1 MKPSQEYHDLI
12 DSYKVL
18 HQEEGKFKGIS
29 LVPLVP
35 TLMSLVK
42 ENNCKTLL
50 DYGCG
55 KAIPY
60 DKDRCKE
67 VDLRHPIQKLCNLK
81 SFDLYDPA
89 YEKYATLPNKKYDIV
104 VCTDV
109 LEHIAEQDIDYV
121 LTEILSHSKKI
132 VFLNI
137 SCQPA
142 LKHFK
147 EGKFKGKN
155 VHISVFDPS
164 WWGHKIGNIWNK
176 FNHLK
181 YIRYVKLKK
190 EHMLRVLK
198 RRKNNGTNCTNSTC
212 Y

>member
-1 MKPSQEYHDLI
+1 MKPSKEYYELI
-12 DSYKVL
+12 DAYKII

-29 LVPLVP
+29 LTPLVP
-35 TLMSLVK
+35 TLVNITK

-60 DKDRCKE
+60 DKDRCNE
-67 VDLRHPIQKLCNLK
+67 VGLKNPVQELCNIE

-89 YEKYATLPNKKYDIV
+89 YEKYATLLDKKYDIV

-121 LTEILSHSKKI
+121 LTEILSRSNKI

-176 FNHLK
+176 FNNLK
-181 YIRYVKLKK
+181 VYTLCETKEGTHATCIKK
-190 EHMLRVLK
+190 EK
-198 RRKNNGTNCTNSTC
+198 E
-212 Y
+212 

>member
-1 MKPSQEYHDLI
+1 MNPSQEYHDLI

-89 YEKYATLPNKKYDIV
+89 YEKYATLPDKKYDIV

-132 VFLNI
+132 VFLKI

-181 YIRYVKLKK
+181 VYTLCETKEGTHATCIKK
-190 EHMLRVLK
+190 EK
-198 RRKNNGTNCTNSTC
+198 K
-212 Y
+212 

>member
-1 MKPSQEYHDLI
+1 MKGDNSNLKQSPHI
-12 DSYKVL
+12 D
-18 HQEEGKFKGIS
+18 FNINI
-29 LVPLVP
+29 
-35 TLMSLVK
+35 TK

-60 DKDRCKE
+60 DKDRCNE
-67 VDLRHPIQKLCNLK
+67 VGLKNPVQELCNIE

-89 YEKYATLPNKKYDIV
+89 YEKYATLLDKKYDIV

-121 LTEILSHSKKI
+121 LTEILSRSNKI

-147 EGKFKGKN
+147 QGKLKGKN

-181 YIRYVKLKK
+181 VYTLCETKEGTHATCIKK
-190 EHMLRVLK
+190 EK
-198 RRKNNGTNCTNSTC
+198 K
-212 Y
+212 

>member
-89 YEKYATLPNKKYDIV
+89 YEKYATLPDKKYDIV

-121 LTEILSHSKKI
+121 LTEILSRSKKI

-181 YIRYVKLKK
+181 VYTLCETKEGTHATCIKK
-190 EHMLRVLK
+190 EK
-198 RRKNNGTNCTNSTC
+198 E
-212 Y
+212 

>member
-89 YEKYATLPNKKYDIV
+89 YEKYATLPDKKYDIV

-121 LTEILSHSKKI
+121 LTEILSRSKKI

-181 YIRYVKLKK
+181 VYTLCETKEGTHATCIKK
-190 EHMLRVLK
+190 EK
-198 RRKNNGTNCTNSTC
+198 K
-212 Y
+212 

>member
-67 VDLRHPIQKLCNLK
+67 VDLRNPIQKLCNLQ

-89 YEKYATLPNKKYDIV
+89 YEKYATLPDKKYDIV

-121 LTEILSHSKKI
+121 LTEILSRSKKI

-164 WWGHKIGNIWNK
+164 WWMHKIGNIWNK

-181 YIRYVKLKK
+181 VYTLCETKEGTHATCIKK
-190 EHMLRVLK
+190 EK
-198 RRKNNGTNCTNSTC
+198 E
-212 Y
+212 

>member
-89 YEKYATLPNKKYDIV
+89 YEKYSTLPNKKYDIV

-181 YIRYVKLKK
+181 VYTLCETKEGTHATCIKK
-190 EHMLRVLK
+190 EK
-198 RRKNNGTNCTNSTC
+198 K
-212 Y
+212 

>member
-81 SFDLYDPA
+81 SFDLYDTA
-89 YEKYATLPNKKYDIV
+89 YEKYTTLPNKKYDIV

-176 FNHLK
+176 FNNLK
-181 YIRYVKLKK
+181 VYTLCETKEGTHATCIKK
-190 EHMLRVLK
+190 EK
-198 RRKNNGTNCTNSTC
+198 E
-212 Y
+212 

>member
-42 ENNCKTLL
+42 ENDCKTLL

-89 YEKYATLPNKKYDIV
+89 YEKYSKLSKKKYDIV

-121 LTEILSHSKKI
+121 LTEILSRSKKI

-181 YIRYVKLKK
+181 VYTLCETKEGTHATCIKK
-190 EHMLRVLK
+190 EK
-198 RRKNNGTNCTNSTC
+198 K
-212 Y
+212 

>member
-1 MKPSQEYHDLI
+1 MQPSQEYYDLI
-12 DSYKVL
+12 DAYKII

-42 ENNCKTLL
+42 ENDCKTLL

-60 DKDRCKE
+60 DKDRCNE
-67 VDLRHPIQKLCNLK
+67 VGLKNPVQELCNIE

-89 YEKYATLPNKKYDIV
+89 YEKYAILPDKKYNVV

-121 LTEILSHSKKI
+121 LTEILSHSKMI

-137 SCQPA
+137 SSP
-142 LKHFK
+142 LI
-147 EGKFKGKN
+147 N
-155 VHISVFDPS
+155 
-164 WWGHKIGNIWNK
+164 
-176 FNHLK
+176 L
-181 YIRYVKLKK
+181 
-190 EHMLRVLK
+190 
-198 RRKNNGTNCTNSTC
+198 NS
-212 Y
+212 

>member
-42 ENNCKTLL
+42 ENDCKTLL

-89 YEKYATLPNKKYDIV
+89 YEKYATLPDKKYDIV

-176 FNHLK
+176 FNYLK
-181 YIRYVKLKK
+181 VYTLCETKEGTHATCIKK
-190 EHMLRVLK
+190 EK
-198 RRKNNGTNCTNSTC
+198 K
-212 Y
+212 

>member
-60 DKDRCKE
+60 DKDICKE

-89 YEKYATLPNKKYDIV
+89 YEKYTTLPNKKYDIV

-181 YIRYVKLKK
+181 VYTLCETKEGTHATCIKK
-190 EHMLRVLK
+190 EK
-198 RRKNNGTNCTNSTC
+198 K
-212 Y
+212 

>member
-35 TLMSLVK
+35 TLMSLIK
-42 ENNCKTLL
+42 ENDCKTLL

-89 YEKYATLPNKKYDIV
+89 YEKYATLPDKKYDIV

-121 LTEILSHSKKI
+121 LTEILSRSKKI

-176 FNHLK
+176 FNNTKVYTVCNAKEGTHVNC
-181 YIRYVKLKK
+181 IKK
-190 EHMLRVLK
+190 EEK
-198 RRKNNGTNCTNSTC
+198 
-212 Y
+212 

>member
-60 DKDRCKE
+60 DKDRCNE
-67 VDLRHPIQKLCNLK
+67 VGLKNPVQELCNIE

-181 YIRYVKLKK
+181 VYTLCETKEGTHATCIKK
-190 EHMLRVLK
+190 EK
-198 RRKNNGTNCTNSTC
+198 K
-212 Y
+212 

>member
-35 TLMSLVK
+35 TLMSLIK
-42 ENNCKTLL
+42 ENDCKTLL

-67 VDLRHPIQKLCNLK
+67 VDLRHPIQKLCDLK

-89 YEKYATLPNKKYDIV
+89 YEKYATLPDKEYDIV

-121 LTEILSHSKKI
+121 LTEILSRSKKI

-181 YIRYVKLKK
+181 VYTLCETKEGTHATCIKK
-190 EHMLRVLK
+190 EK
-198 RRKNNGTNCTNSTC
+198 E
-212 Y
+212 

>member
-1 MKPSQEYHDLI
+1 MQPSQEYYDLI
-12 DSYKVL
+12 DSYKII

-42 ENNCKTLL
+42 ENDCKTLL

-181 YIRYVKLKK
+181 VYTLCETKEGTHATCIKK
-190 EHMLRVLK
+190 EK
-198 RRKNNGTNCTNSTC
+198 K
-212 Y
+212 

>member
-60 DKDRCKE
+60 DKNRCKE

-89 YEKYATLPNKKYDIV
+89 YEKYTTLPDKKYDIV

-181 YIRYVKLKK
+181 VYTLCETKEGTHATCIKK
-190 EHMLRVLK
+190 EK
-198 RRKNNGTNCTNSTC
+198 K
-212 Y
+212 

>member
-42 ENNCKTLL
+42 ENDCKTLL

-89 YEKYATLPNKKYDIV
+89 YEKYSTLPNKKYDIV

-181 YIRYVKLKK
+181 VYTLCETKEGTHATCIKK
-190 EHMLRVLK
+190 EK
-198 RRKNNGTNCTNSTC
+198 K
-212 Y
+212 

>member
-1 MKPSQEYHDLI
+1 MQPSQEYYDLI

-18 HQEEGKFKGIS
+18 HEEEGKFKGIS
-29 LVPLVP
+29 LAPLVP
-35 TLMSLVK
+35 TLIHVTK

-60 DKDRCKE
+60 NKDRCKE
-67 VDLRHPIQKLCNLK
+67 VGLRNPVQELCNIE

-89 YEKYATLPNKKYDIV
+89 YEKYAELPDKKYDIV

-121 LTEILSHSKKI
+121 LTQILSRSNKV

-137 SCQPA
+137 SCRPA
-142 LKHFK
+142 VKHFK

-164 WWGHKIGNIWNK
+164 WWGHKIGNIWNN

-181 YIRYVKLKK
+181 IYTLCDTKEGTHATCIKK
-190 EHMLRVLK
+190 EK
-198 RRKNNGTNCTNSTC
+198 E
-212 Y
+212 

>member
-1 MKPSQEYHDLI
+1 MNPSQEYHDLI

-42 ENNCKTLL
+42 ENDCKTLL

-89 YEKYATLPNKKYDIV
+89 YEKYATLPDKKYDIV

-121 LTEILSHSKKI
+121 LTEILSRSKKI

-181 YIRYVKLKK
+181 VYTLCETKEGTHATCIKK
-190 EHMLRVLK
+190 EK
-198 RRKNNGTNCTNSTC
+198 K
-212 Y
+212 

>member
-35 TLMSLVK
+35 TLMSIIK
-42 ENNCKTLL
+42 ENDCKTLL

-60 DKDRCKE
+60 DKNRCKE

-89 YEKYATLPNKKYDIV
+89 YEKYATLPDKKYDIV

-121 LTEILSHSKKI
+121 LTEILSRSKKI

-181 YIRYVKLKK
+181 VYTLCETKEGTHATCIKK
-190 EHMLRVLK
+190 EK
-198 RRKNNGTNCTNSTC
+198 E
-212 Y
+212 

>member
-1 MKPSQEYHDLI
+1 MQPSQDYYDLI
-12 DSYKVL
+12 DSYKKL
-18 HQEEGKFKGIS
+18 HEQEGKFKGIS
-29 LVPLVP
+29 LIPLVP
-35 TLMSLVK
+35 TLIKIVK
-42 ENNCKTLL
+42 DNDCKTLL

-60 DKDRCKE
+60 DKERCRE
-67 VDLRHPIQKLCNLK
+67 VDLRNPIQELCSLE

-89 YEKYATLPNKKYDIV
+89 YEKYATLPDKKYDIV

-121 LTEILSHSKKI
+121 LTEILSRSKKI

-181 YIRYVKLKK
+181 VYTLCETKEGTHATCIKK
-190 EHMLRVLK
+190 EK
-198 RRKNNGTNCTNSTC
+198 K
-212 Y
+212 

>member
-60 DKDRCKE
+60 DKNRCKE

-89 YEKYATLPNKKYDIV
+89 YEKYATLSDKKYDIV

-121 LTEILSHSKKI
+121 LTEILSRSKKI

-176 FNHLK
+176 FNNLK
-181 YIRYVKLKK
+181 VYTLCETKEGTHATCIKK
-190 EHMLRVLK
+190 EK
-198 RRKNNGTNCTNSTC
+198 K
-212 Y
+212 

>member
-42 ENNCKTLL
+42 ENDCKTLL

-89 YEKYATLPNKKYDIV
+89 YEKYATLPDKKYDVV

-181 YIRYVKLKK
+181 VYTLCETKEGTHATCIKK
-190 EHMLRVLK
+190 EK
-198 RRKNNGTNCTNSTC
+198 K
-212 Y
+212 

>member
-89 YEKYATLPNKKYDIV
+89 YEKYTTLPNKKYDIV

-181 YIRYVKLKK
+181 VYTLCETKEGTHATCIKK
-190 EHMLRVLK
+190 EK
-198 RRKNNGTNCTNSTC
+198 K
-212 Y
+212 

>member
-1 MKPSQEYHDLI
+1 MLKPSEDYYELL
-12 DSYKVL
+12 DSYKEL
-18 HQEEGKFKGIS
+18 HKEEGKFRGIS

-35 TLMSLVK
+35 TLMKMIK

-60 DKDRCKE
+60 SKKECKSIGLKKPVQE
-67 VDLRHPIQKLCNLK
+67 LCNLD
-81 SFDLYDPA
+81 SFALYDPA
-89 YEKYATLPNKKYDIV
+89 YPKYNKLTKKKYDIV

-109 LEHIAEQDIDYV
+109 MEHIAEQDIDWV
-121 LTEILSHSKKI
+121 LKDILSHSKKT

-155 VHISVFDPS
+155 VHISVFDGV
-164 WWGHKIGNIWNK
+164 WWSDKVKNIWND
-176 FNHLK
+176 FQRLK
-181 YIRYVKLKK
+181 IYMICVGKDYTHIDCIKK
-190 EHMLRVLK
+190 EK
-198 RRKNNGTNCTNSTC
+198 E
-212 Y
+212 

>member
-1 MKPSQEYHDLI
+1 MQPSQDYYDLI

-18 HQEEGKFKGIS
+18 HEQEGKFKGIS
-29 LVPLVP
+29 LAPLVP
-35 TLMSLVK
+35 TLMSIIK
-42 ENNCKTLL
+42 QNKCKTLL

-60 DKDRCKE
+60 DKDRCEE
-67 VDLRHPIQKLCNLK
+67 VGLKNTVQELCNIE

-89 YEKYATLPNKKYDIV
+89 YEKYAELPDKKYDVV

-121 LTEILSHSKKI
+121 LTQILSRSNKI

-137 SCQPA
+137 SCRPA
-142 LKHFK
+142 VKHFK

-164 WWGHKIGNIWNK
+164 WWGHKIGNIWNN

-181 YIRYVKLKK
+181 IYTLCDTKEGTHATCIKK
-190 EHMLRVLK
+190 EK
-198 RRKNNGTNCTNSTC
+198 E
-212 Y
+212 

>member
-42 ENNCKTLL
+42 ENDCKTLL

-89 YEKYATLPNKKYDIV
+89 YEKYATLPDKKYDIV

-109 LEHIAEQDIDYV
+109 LEHIAEQDLDYV
-121 LTEILSHSKKI
+121 LTQILSRSNKV

-176 FNHLK
+176 FNNLK
-181 YIRYVKLKK
+181 VYTLCETKEGTHATCIKK
-190 EHMLRVLK
+190 EK
-198 RRKNNGTNCTNSTC
+198 K
-212 Y
+212 

>member
-1 MKPSQEYHDLI
+1 MLKPSEDYYDLL
-12 DSYKVL
+12 DSYKKL
-18 HQEEGKFKGIS
+18 HKEEGKFRGIS

-35 TLMSLVK
+35 TLMNITK
-42 ENNCKTLL
+42 ENKCKSLL

-60 DKDRCKE
+60 SKKECKSIG
-67 VDLRHPIQKLCNLK
+67 LRKPVQELCNLD

-89 YEKYATLPNKKYDIV
+89 YPKYNKLSKKKYDIV

-109 LEHIAEQDIDYV
+109 MEHIAEQDIDYV
-121 LTEILSHSKKI
+121 LKDILSHSKKA

-147 EGKFKGKN
+147 EGKFKGHN
-155 VHISVFDPS
+155 VHISVFDGK
-164 WWGHKIGNIWNK
+164 WWSDKVKNIWNK
-176 FNHLK
+176 FKHLK
-181 YIRYVKLKK
+181 IYIICVGKDYTHVDCIKK
-190 EHMLRVLK
+190 EKV
-198 RRKNNGTNCTNSTC
+198 
-212 Y
+212 

>member
-1 MKPSQEYHDLI
+1 MKPSQEYYDLI

-89 YEKYATLPNKKYDIV
+89 YEKYSTLPNKKYDIV

-181 YIRYVKLKK
+181 VYTLCETKEGTHATCIKK
-190 EHMLRVLK
+190 EK
-198 RRKNNGTNCTNSTC
+198 K
-212 Y
+212 

>member
-1 MKPSQEYHDLI
+1 MQPSQDYYDLI
-12 DSYKVL
+12 DSYKII

-29 LVPLVP
+29 LAPLVP
-35 TLMSLVK
+35 TLIHLTK

-55 KAIPY
+55 KALPY
-60 DKDRCKE
+60 DKNRCKE
-67 VDLRHPIQKLCNLK
+67 VGLLKPVQELCDIN

-89 YEKYATLPNKKYDIV
+89 YKKYNVV

-109 LEHIAEQDIDYV
+109 LEHISEQDIDYV
-121 LTEILSHSKKI
+121 LTEILSRSNKI

-147 EGKFKGKN
+147 QGKFKGKN
-155 VHISVFDPS
+155 VHISVFEPS
-164 WWGHKIGNIWNK
+164 WWLKKIANIWNK
-176 FNHLK
+176 FNNIKVYTLCETKEGTHATC
-181 YIRYVKLKK
+181 IKK
-190 EHMLRVLK
+190 EK
-198 RRKNNGTNCTNSTC
+198 K
-212 Y
+212 

>member
-1 MKPSQEYHDLI
+1 MQPSQEYYDLI

-18 HQEEGKFKGIS
+18 HEEEGKFKGIS
-29 LVPLVP
+29 LTPLVP
-35 TLMSLVK
+35 TLIHVTK

-67 VDLRHPIQKLCNLK
+67 VGLRNPVQELCNIE

-89 YEKYATLPNKKYDIV
+89 YDKYAELPDKKYDIV

-109 LEHIAEQDIDYV
+109 LEHVAEQDIDYV
-121 LTEILSHSKKI
+121 LTQILSRSNKI

-137 SCQPA
+137 SCRPA
-142 LKHFK
+142 LKHFI

-155 VHISVFDPS
+155 VHISVFDPI
-164 WWGHKIGNIWNK
+164 WWGHKIGNIWNN

-181 YIRYVKLKK
+181 IYTLCDTKEGTHATCIKK
-190 EHMLRVLK
+190 EK
-198 RRKNNGTNCTNSTC
+198 E
-212 Y
+212 

>member
-67 VDLRHPIQKLCNLK
+67 VDLRHPIQKLCDLK

-89 YEKYATLPNKKYDIV
+89 YEKYATLPDKKYDIV

-121 LTEILSHSKKI
+121 LTEILSRSNKI

-181 YIRYVKLKK
+181 IYTLCETKEGTHATCIKK
-190 EHMLRVLK
+190 EK
-198 RRKNNGTNCTNSTC
+198 E
-212 Y
+212 

>member
-35 TLMSLVK
+35 TLMSLIK

-67 VDLRHPIQKLCNLK
+67 VDLRHPIQKLCDLK

-89 YEKYATLPNKKYDIV
+89 YEKYATLPDKKYDIV

-121 LTEILSHSKKI
+121 LTEILSRSKKI

-181 YIRYVKLKK
+181 VYTLCETKEGTHATCIKK
-190 EHMLRVLK
+190 EK
-198 RRKNNGTNCTNSTC
+198 K
-212 Y
+212 

>member
-1 MKPSQEYHDLI
+1 MKPSQESHDLI

-35 TLMSLVK
+35 TLMSLIK
-42 ENNCKTLL
+42 ENDCKTLL

-67 VDLRHPIQKLCNLK
+67 VDLRHPIQKLCDLK

-89 YEKYATLPNKKYDIV
+89 YEKYATLPDKKYDIV

-121 LTEILSHSKKI
+121 LTEILSRSKKI

-176 FNHLK
+176 FNNLK
-181 YIRYVKLKK
+181 VYTLCETKEGTHATCIKK
-190 EHMLRVLK
+190 EK
-198 RRKNNGTNCTNSTC
+198 K
-212 Y
+212 

>member
-42 ENNCKTLL
+42 ENDCKTLL

-121 LTEILSHSKKI
+121 LTEILSYSKKI

-181 YIRYVKLKK
+181 VYTLCETKEGTHATCIKK
-190 EHMLRVLK
+190 EK
-198 RRKNNGTNCTNSTC
+198 K
-212 Y
+212 